1 MKASEFVK
9 MMEEDIQSA
18 SDKDTLS
25 EVLDVV
31 KAVLAPMPEREVDG
45 SKTVRGCYDFMY
57 EYAKKHRNG
66 NSYYMGPNKS
76 MAVVGQYLG
85 VYGDTDAGGTV
96 PPAQPN
102 APVAKSAP
110 INLDDFI

>member
-18 SDKDTLS
+18 SNKETLT
-25 EVLDVV
+25 EVLDVI
-31 KAVLAPMPEREVDG
+31 KAVLAPMPEREIDG
-45 SKTVRGCYDFMY
+45 SKMVQGCYDFMY
-57 EYAKKHRNG
+57 NYANKHRNG
-66 NSYYMGPNKS
+66 NSYYMGTNKS

-85 VYGDTDAGGTV
+85 VYGDADAGETV
-96 PPAQPN
+96 PPAQPT
-102 APVAKSAP
+102 APAAKPAP